1 MQTTNLTLKQFAEIK
16 TMIKSRCCN
25 CYQGNCLLLDD
36 GDSHTCPQLIT
47 PSHIICRYFLDC
59 VLPSDNP
66 LMKSVTGQ
74 MPVETIVCALC
85 GKKTERTGRNQK
97 LCPDCAKK
105 KQRQRNAEYMSAKRS
120 RVDVYDAPKP
130 PK

>member
-1 MQTTNLTLKQFAEIK
+1 MQTINLTLKQFAEIK
-16 TMIKSRCCN
+16 TMIKSCCCY

-36 GDSHTCPQLIT
+36 GDSHTCTQLIT
-47 PSHIICRYFLDC
+47 PSHIICRYFIDA
-59 VLPSDNP
+59 VLPADKTLHRSLINAP
-66 LMKSVTGQ
+66 TAVMLTCS
-74 MPVETIVCALC
+74 LC

-97 LCPDCAKK
+97 FCPGCAKK

-120 RVDVYDAPKP
+120 RVDIYDVLKP

>member
-1 MQTTNLTLKQFAEIK
+1 MQTINLTLKQFAEIK
-16 TMIKSRCCN
+16 AMIKSRCCN

-36 GDSHTCPQLIT
+36 GYTHTCPQLIT
-47 PSHIICRYFLDC
+47 PSHIICRYFLDA
-59 VLPSDNP
+59 VLPADKTLLKDLRSE
-66 LMKSVTGQ
+66 SVV
-74 MPVETIVCALC
+74 MMVCSLC

>member
-1 MQTTNLTLKQFAEIK
+1 MQKLNLTLKQFAEIK

-36 GDSHTCPQLIT
+36 GDTHTCPQLIT
-47 PSHIICRYFLDC
+47 PSHIICRYFLDA
-59 VLPSDNP
+59 VLPADKTLLKDLRSE
-66 LMKSVTGQ
+66 SVV
-74 MPVETIVCALC
+74 MMVCSLC

-97 LCPDCAKK
+97 FCPGCAKK

-120 RVDVYDAPKP
+120 RVDVYDALKP

>member
-36 GDSHTCPQLIT
+36 GDTHTCPQLIT
-47 PSHIICRYFLDC
+47 PSHIICRYFLAC
-59 VLPSDNP
+59 VLPSDNA
-66 LMKSVTGQ
+66 LLKSVTGQ
-74 MPVETIVCALC
+74 TPVETIVCALC

-97 LCPDCAKK
+97 FCPDCAKK

-120 RVDVYDAPKP
+120 RVDVYDAVKP